1 MARRFTLKGAQMNT
15 RSSLVG
21 SPTRLPLLIATLA
34 LIVACGDAQLPDTA
48 AEDGP
53 TRRPEVPEAQRYGG
67 TVVVAGRNDIGS
79 MNTFESLDIESLQH
93 QIHLLFVTL
102 VEADRRDE
110 PVPYLARSWS
120 FAEDSVSVTFE
131 LYEGLNWHDG
141 TPLTASDVA
150 FTFERARDPD
160 TGYPNR
166 AYFDAWTG
174 VEVLDEYTLRFTV
187 RPAANLFFGWT
198 RLPIMPEH
206 ILGDVPPSELAGHP
220 FGSTRPVGAG
230 PFRFVERSVGDRWV
244 FEANQDFPEE
254 LGGRPYV
261 DRYVYRVIPED
272 GTRAA
277 ALRAGEVDLL
287 TTAAPAN
294 VPRFAADSTIRL
306 IEYSEGD
313 YDFIVWNPR
322 RSFFEDPAVRRA
334 LTMAIDRPGIVEA
347 VHEGAATVAAGPVG
361 PWHWAYDSTD
371 APLPYAPDSAR
382 AVLEAAGWTDA
393 DGDGVRERDERPFR
407 FTMFLTPRDKW
418 RSVATIVR
426 SNLADVG
433 IDMDVEVREIAS
445 LQPLVTSPDR
455 RFDAFLLGWVPD
467 RTMDGRSMWACDQVA
482 HPVHFS
488 SYCNPELDAVL
499 DSLLTATDRDVYAR
513 LVDRYNDILAADQP
527 YTFLYHPV
535 HRAAARVQLRGVEMD
550 AGGSLATVAD
560 WWLEP
565 GAR

>member
-1 MARRFTLKGAQMNT
+1 MTGRRAPD
-15 RSSLVG
+15 RSPVVI
-21 SPTRLPLLIATLA
+21 LLLAATLA
-34 LIVACGDAQLPDTA
+34 LAAACGDARTPSESGNAGPGPRPD
-48 AEDGP
+48 
-53 TRRPEVPEAQRYGG
+53 VPEAERYGG

-79 MNTFESLDIESLQH
+79 MNGFESLDIESLQH

-102 VEADRRDE
+102 VRADRRDD
-110 PVPYLARSWS
+110 PLPYLARSWS
-120 FAEDSVSVTFE
+120 FADDSASVTFE
-131 LYEGLNWHDG
+131 LYRGLTWHDG
-141 TPLTASDVA
+141 TPLTARDVE
-150 FTFERARDPD
+150 FTYETARNPE

-174 VEVLDEYTLRFTV
+174 VELLDEYTLRFTI

-206 ILGDVPPSELAGHP
+206 ILGDVSPEELAGHP
-220 FGSTRPVGAG
+220 FGSTEPVGAG
-230 PFRFVERSVGDRWV
+230 PFRFVKRAVGDRWV
-244 FEANQDFPEE
+244 FEANADFPDE

-261 DRYVYRVIPED
+261 DRYVYRVIAED
-272 GTRAA
+272 ATRAA
-277 ALRAGEVDLL
+277 ALRTGEIDLL

-294 VPRFAADSTIRL
+294 VPRFEADSTIRL
-306 IEYSEGD
+306 LEYSEGD

-322 RSFFEDPAVRRA
+322 RPMFANPDVRRA

-371 APLPYAPDSAR
+371 VPLAYAPDSAR
-382 AVLEAAGWTDA
+382 AALEAAGWTDA
-393 DGDGVRERDERPFR
+393 DGDGVREKDGRPFS
-407 FTMFLTPRDKW
+407 FTMFATPRDKW
-418 RSVATIVR
+418 RSIATIVQ

-433 IDMDVEVREIAS
+433 VEMEVEVREIAS

-455 RFDAFLLGWVPD
+455 RFDAFMLSWVPD
-467 RTMDGRSMWACDQVA
+467 RTMDGRSMWACDQMA
-482 HPVHFS
+482 HPFHFA

-499 DSLLTATDRDVYAR
+499 DSLLTATDRELYAD

-527 YTFLYHPV
+527 YTFLYHPT
-535 HRAAARVQLRGVEMD
+535 HRAAARVELRGVEMD
-550 AGGSLATVAD
+550 ARGNWATVAD

-565 GAR
+565 AAR